1 MPSHGSLTK
10 SGKISKLHEGFRKFH
25 VKRGKKFRR
34 LGRPSPR
41 LRRRNQ
47 FKAYLR
53 RKRK

>member
-10 SGKISKLHEGFRKFH
+10 SGKVAKLHEPHRKLII
-25 VKRGKKFRR
+25 KRGKKFRR

-47 FKAYLR
+47 FKAFLR